1 MSSFGSM
8 GTLTEEDLKDTLGG
22 SSTVLYPPEG
32 SCGGGGVSFMKTS
45 DLPGPSGRPYYGD
58 ANKYR
63 IAGRHYA
70 TN

>member
-22 SSTVLYPPEG
+22 SSTFLYPQE
-32 SCGGGGVSFMKTS
+32 GGGGGGNVFTISS
-45 DLPGPSGRPYYGD
+45 LPGPSGRPYYGN

-63 IAGRHYA
+63 LAGRHYA

>member
-8 GTLTEEDLKDTLGG
+8 GILTEKDLKDTLGG
-22 SSTVLYPPEG
+22 GSTVLYPQE
-32 SCGGGGVSFMKTS
+32 GGGGGGIGFLKTS
-45 DLPGPSGRPYYGD
+45 DLPGPSGRPYYGN

-63 IAGRHYA
+63 LAGRHYA